1 MLEKLNKFG
10 FRYWHMHLTQQ
21 FDGKVEHYIRSEGFI
36 LPEEQIVKYERA
48 GEGNMNFV
56 VRVQTTLNSVIL
68 KQSRPY
74 VEKYR
79 DIPAPIERIW
89 VEKKYYETVA
99 KNEVLASFSP
109 RLLAFEPKFHTMAM
123 EDLGFGSDFLG
134 LYQQKTEFS
143 KEELGE
149 LVKYLVTLHS
159 LEISDFPDNS
169 EMKNLNHEHIFQYP
183 FMEDNGFDLD
193 TIQPGLQALA
203 MKYKKDPVLKNKVEK
218 LGSRYLSKGNTLLHG
233 DFYPGSWLKVPSG
246 MKVIDPEFAF
256 MGDAEFDLGVML
268 AHLKMAAL
276 PKTLIKETL
285 GAYKRERPVD
295 ENLLQAYAGVE
306 ILRRIIGLAQLPLS
320 LSLGEKED
328 ILQEARGMV
337 MG

>member
-1 MLEKLNKFG
+1 
-10 FRYWHMHLTQQ
+10 MHLTEQ

-56 VRVQTTLNSVIL
+56 VRVQTILNSVIL

-109 RLLAFEPKFHTMAM
+109 RLLAFDPRFYTLAM
-123 EDLGFGSDFLG
+123 EDLGNGSDFLG
-134 LYQQKTEFS
+134 LYQQKTEIS

-149 LVKYLVTLHS
+149 LVNYLVTLHS

-169 EMKNLNHEHIFQYP
+169 EMKKLNHEHIFQYP

-203 MKYKKDPVLKNKVEK
+203 MKYKKDPFLKNKIEK
-218 LGSRYLSKGNTLLHG
+218 LGSRYLSKGKTLLHG

-256 MGDAEFDLGVML
+256 KGDAEFDLGVML
-268 AHLKMAAL
+268 AHLKMAEF
-276 PKTLIKETL
+276 P
-285 GAYKRERPVD
+285 
-295 ENLLQAYAGVE
+295 ENLLKEVTTSYSSEIPLNMNLLNAYTGIE
-306 ILRRIIGLAQLPLS
+306 ILRRTIGLAQLPTGLS
-320 LSLGEKED
+320 LSQKDGL
-328 ILQEARGMV
+328 LSEAAQMV
-337 MG
+337 IDFVEA